1 MSLSRRS
8 LSILS
13 AIRRARTAPRK
24 LTSTI
29 RAAEPWKYPKSLHQG
44 ENETSQNVWRRSPA
58 TTAAERR
65 HSNCSNPAGLEH
77 TKKRHPPD
85 VSFLYLFES
94 TRRDSNPFPIKK
106 ILKRKEFQA
115 LFLGCSQTVV
125 KAKERA

>member
-44 ENETSQNVWRRSPA
+44 ENETSQNVRGTFAYDDRSG
-58 TTAAERR
+58 AE
-65 HSNCSNPAGLEH
+65 
-77 TKKRHPPD
+77 T
-85 VSFLYLFES
+85 FE
-94 TRRDSNPFPIKK
+94 PFEP
-106 ILKRKEFQA
+106 
-115 LFLGCSQTVV
+115 G
-125 KAKERA
+125 RA